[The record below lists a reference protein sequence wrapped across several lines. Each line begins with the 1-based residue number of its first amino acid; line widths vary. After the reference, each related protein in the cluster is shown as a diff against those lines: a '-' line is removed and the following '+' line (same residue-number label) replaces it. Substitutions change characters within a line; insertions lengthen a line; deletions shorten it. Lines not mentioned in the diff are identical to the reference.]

1 MLAKDINV
9 SKPTTTTT
17 TLLYYIVVEGIW
29 INYSLKQKRL
39 SGL

>member
-1 MLAKDINV
+1 MLIKDVNV

-29 INYSLKQKRL
+29 INYSLKQKHL